1 MDERFVE
8 TDKRFKDK
16 RGVVV
21 RIISYDRQE
30 RRVIFMRPDYEHLCC
45 VPKWYF
51 EKYFIEVGKSD

>member
-1 MDERFVE
+1 VDERFVE

-21 RIISYDRQE
+21 RIISYDRLE
-30 RRVIFMRPDYEHLCC
+30 RRVIFMRPDYEHLCW

-51 EKYFIEVGKSD
+51 EKYFIEVGKGD